1 MRRKPRGRALIIN
14 VITFEGVHMQP
25 REGATYD
32 SMNMSSLLR
41 ELKFEVV
48 EHTNLTSH
56 VSCRALIHVH

>member
-1 MRRKPRGRALIIN
+1 
-14 VITFEGVHMQP
+14 MQP